1 MTDQRSTDHRG
12 AIENLL
18 YTYAEA
24 IDAGD
29 YDAIGALFAH
39 GCIADADGRPMAV
52 GAQAVTALYEAT
64 TRKYDD
70 GTPRSHHVTTNPLI
84 EIADDERTAVCRSR
98 FTVFQ
103 QTPELPLQ
111 PIIAG
116 SYTDT
121 FENVDGSWRFAE
133 RRMRPT
139 LYGDLSKHLLI
150 ESMQSPD

>member
-1 MTDQRSTDHRG
+1 MTDHRG

-18 YTYAEA
+18 YTYAES

-29 YDAIGALFAH
+29 YEAIGALFAH
-39 GCIADADGRPMAV
+39 GAITDADGNLIAE
-52 GAQAVTALYEAT
+52 GAQAVTALYTAT
-64 TRKYDD
+64 TRKYED
-70 GTPRSHHVTTNPLI
+70 GTPRSHHVTSNLLI
-84 EIADDERTAVCRSR
+84 EIADDENSAVCRSR

-103 QTPELPLQ
+103 QTSELPLQ

-116 SYTDT
+116 SYTDS
-121 FENVDGSWRFAE
+121 FERVDSTWRFVE

-150 ESMQSPD
+150 ETMQSPN

>member
-1 MTDQRSTDHRG
+1 MTDHRG

-29 YDAIGALFAH
+29 YEAIGALFSH
-39 GCIADADGRPMAV
+39 GALADADGTPMVV
-52 GAQAVTALYEAT
+52 GAQAVTAMYTAS
-64 TRKYDD
+64 TRKYED

-84 EIADDERTAVCRSR
+84 EIADDELSAVCRSR

-103 QTPELPLQ
+103 QTDELPLQ

-121 FENVDGSWRFAE
+121 FEQVDGKWRFVE

-150 ESMQSPD
+150 DVTPPKD

>member
-1 MTDQRSTDHRG
+1 MADHRG

-18 YTYAEA
+18 YTYAES

-29 YDAIGALFAH
+29 YEAIGALFAH
-39 GCIADADGRPMAV
+39 GAITDAEGNPIAV
-52 GAQAVTALYEAT
+52 GAQAVTALYTAT
-64 TRKYDD
+64 TRKYEA
-70 GTPRSHHVTTNPLI
+70 GTPRSHHVTTNLLI
-84 EIADDERTAVCRSR
+84 EIADDENSAVCRSR

-116 SYTDT
+116 AYTDS
-121 FENVDGSWRFAE
+121 FERVDGTWRFVE

-150 ESMQSPD
+150 ETMQNPS